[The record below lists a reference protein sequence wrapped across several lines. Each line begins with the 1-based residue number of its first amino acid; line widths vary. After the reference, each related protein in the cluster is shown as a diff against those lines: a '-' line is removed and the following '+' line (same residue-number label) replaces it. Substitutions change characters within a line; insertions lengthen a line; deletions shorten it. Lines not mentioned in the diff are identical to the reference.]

1 MLKAQKEI
9 RPDAAT
15 SDRNLEP
22 PVKPGVVTGLG
33 DQSFVRPYR
42 KIYPYSRQL
51 QLFSMKYNDCPR

>member
-22 PVKPGVVTGLG
+22 PVKPGVVTGFG
-33 DQSFVRPYR
+33 DRSFVRPYR
-42 KIYPYSRQL
+42 NIYSSEGGKHEQ
-51 QLFSMKYNDCPR
+51 